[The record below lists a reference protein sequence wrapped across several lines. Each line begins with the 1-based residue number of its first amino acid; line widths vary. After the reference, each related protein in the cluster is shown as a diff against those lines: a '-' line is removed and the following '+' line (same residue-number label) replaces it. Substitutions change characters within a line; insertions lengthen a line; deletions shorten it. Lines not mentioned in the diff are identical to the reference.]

1 MKYYAAG
8 GAVRDLLLGQP
19 LRDADYAFA
28 ATEEEFI
35 QRNPTARKIQSTTCP
50 VYLLDGQEFAPLLQ
64 GDIVQDLLR
73 RDFTINAL
81 LLAEDGVLRVHPLAL
96 DDLQKRRI
104 RPASPFSLADDPVRV
119 FRAAR
124 LAAKLPDFSLHEE
137 TLKQMRA
144 LAAGGAP
151 EAADS
156 AKSGRKPA
164 SAAVP
169 SLYSIPAE
177 QAGNEIR
184 KACLTDKPGNFLR
197 ALHQGG
203 CLAPWFEEFDR
214 AASIPAGPPANHDSS
229 VLEHT
234 ARIMDVT
241 AIIARRRS
249 GANTERSLAVWMALC
264 HDIGKSATPED
275 LLPHHYEHEARGAA
289 MAETLGLRLRLP
301 TIFTKAGKLAALLH
315 MKAGAY
321 TRLRPGTRTDML
333 VSLHAAG
340 LASPFAWMAAA
351 DSSQDDL
358 PLLLQRDLERI
369 LSVSLPEEWRDKG
382 EQSGLR
388 LRELRC
394 QALVRS

>member
-8 GAVRDLLLGQP
+8 GAVRDLLLGQS

-35 QRNPTARKIQSTTCP
+35 QRNPTARKIQSTAYP
-50 VYLLDGQEFAPLLQ
+50 VYLLDGQEFAPLFQ
-64 GDIVQDLLR
+64 RDIIRDLSR

-81 LLAEDGVLRVHPLAL
+81 LLAEDGVLRMHPLAL
-96 DDLQKRRI
+96 EDLQKRRI
-104 RPASPFSLADDPVRV
+104 RPASPSSLADDPVRAL
-119 FRAAR
+119 RAAR
-124 LAAKLPDFSLHEE
+124 LAAKLPDFSRHEE
-137 TLKQMRA
+137 SLEQMRA
-144 LAAGGAP
+144 LAAKGAP
-151 EAADS
+151 AAGGNAETDQD
-156 AKSGRKPA
+156 PA
-164 SAAVP
+164 SGAGP

-184 KACLTDKPGNFLR
+184 KVCLTDKPGNFLR
-197 ALHQGG
+197 ALQQGG
-203 CLAPWFEEFDR
+203 CLAPWFGEFVR
-214 AASIPAGPPANHDSS
+214 AASIPAGPPASHDSS

-234 ARIMDVT
+234 AKIMDAT
-241 AIIARRRS
+241 ATIARQRN
-249 GANTERSLAVWMALC
+249 GANAERALAVWMALC

-289 MAETLGLRLRLP
+289 MAEALGLRLRLP
-301 TIFTKAGKLAALLH
+301 NIFIKAGKMSALLH
-315 MKAGAY
+315 MKAGTY
-321 TRLRPGTRTDML
+321 MRLRPGTRTDML

-340 LASPFAWMAAA
+340 LVSPFAWMAAA

-369 LSVSLPEEWRDKG
+369 LSVSLPEQWRDKG
-382 EQSGLR
+382 ERSGLH

-394 QALVRS
+394 MALSRP